1 MAMGA
6 RGTARRVHKGRVIRS
21 PSRGPRPVQAKRAT
35 RSGRGREADLLR
47 PTGPDEL
54 DWPTR
59 VNDFLEAV
67 DLVRLHASARL
78 EPKRRGEF
86 GQFMTPVPVARLMA
100 GLFVGKKKRVRLLD
114 AGAGAGSLTA
124 AFVAERCRQ
133 RDATNLCVTAYEI
146 DAALRGCL
154 AETLRLCEGLC
165 QEAGIAFT
173 SRVVSEDF
181 IVAGVRSLT
190 GDLFTEA
197 HEERFDAAIL
207 NPPYRKSRSDSME
220 RRALRRIGVEAG
232 NLYTAFLG
240 IVTRLLVEEGE
251 LVAITPRSFCNGPY
265 FRQFR
270 QDFLGRMRL
279 DHIHV
284 FEKRDQAFRDDKVLQ
299 ENVIFHATRGGTR
312 DHPVVIASSATA
324 EDMGATVREVPYDEV
339 VRPDDPEGFIHL
351 TTDGIDEA
359 IATRMRG
366 LPARLEELGVQVS
379 TGRVVD
385 FRALDF
391 LRKDPETGSVPLIYP
406 GHLKDGRVVWPRPGF
421 SKANAIRDTS
431 ASRVL
436 LVPAGVYVLV
446 KRFSAKEE
454 PRRVVAVIFDPDEVP
469 GARVGFENHLN
480 YFHEAGHGLPRDLAL
495 GLAVFLD
502 STLVDEYFRQF
513 NGHTQVNAT
522 DLRSLQYPSRDA
534 LVRLGRRIPEGLPAQ
549 DELDAMVQEELFPMA
564 EHDID
569 PVRAKKNIDD
579 ALQVLKD
586 LGLPRA
592 QQNERSA
599 LTLLALLDLKP
610 GGSWAKVGSPLRGIT
625 EMMEFF
631 EKEYGKRYAPNTRET
646 VRRQTVHQFVQAGLV
661 VQNPDE
667 PRRPTNSPNNV
678 YQMPA
683 VVLDALRAY
692 GTGRWEGALQ
702 RLLAKVGSLQE
713 RYANERTLQRIPV
726 VVAPGERVSLSAG
739 SHSAL
744 VKSVLDE
751 FCACYTPGA
760 RVVYV
765 GDTQEK
771 WA

>member
-1 MAMGA
+1 
-6 RGTARRVHKGRVIRS
+6 
-21 PSRGPRPVQAKRAT
+21 
-35 RSGRGREADLLR
+35 
-47 PTGPDEL
+47 
-54 DWPTR
+54 
-59 VNDFLEAV
+59 
-67 DLVRLHASARL
+67 
-78 EPKRRGEF
+78 
-86 GQFMTPVPVARLMA
+86 
-100 GLFVGKKKRVRLLD
+100 
-114 AGAGAGSLTA
+114 
-124 AFVAERCRQ
+124 
-133 RDATNLCVTAYEI
+133 
-146 DAALRGCL
+146 
-154 AETLRLCEGLC
+154 
-165 QEAGIAFT
+165 
-173 SRVVSEDF
+173 
-181 IVAGVRSLT
+181 
-190 GDLFTEA
+190 
-197 HEERFDAAIL
+197 
-207 NPPYRKSRSDSME
+207 ME
-220 RRALRRIGVEAG
+220 RHALQRIGVEAG

-240 IVTRLLVEEGE
+240 IVTRLLVEDGE

-270 QDFLGRMRL
+270 QDFVKRMRL

-284 FEKRDQAFRDDKVLQ
+284 FEKRDQAFKDDEVLQ

-324 EDMGATVREVPYDEV
+324 EDMGATVRHVPYDQV

-359 IATRMRG
+359 IAARMRG

-391 LRKDPETGSVPLIYP
+391 LRREPGPGSVPLIYP
-406 GHLKDGRVVWPRPGF
+406 GHLKDGRVVWPRPRF

-495 GLAVFLD
+495 GLAAFLD

-534 LVRLGRRIPEGLPAQ
+534 LARLGRRIPEGLPAQ

-569 PVRAKKNIDD
+569 PVRAKKKIDD
-579 ALQVLKD
+579 ALQVLKH

-610 GGSWAKVGSPLRGIT
+610 GGTWAKAGSPLRGIT
-625 EMMEFF
+625 AMMEFF
-631 EKEYGKRYAPNTRET
+631 EAEYGKRYAPNTRET

-667 PRRPTNSPNNV
+667 PRRPTNSPNKQRV
-678 YQMPA
+678 PIA
-683 VVLDALRAY
+683 S
-692 GTGRWEGALQ
+692 GR
-702 RLLAKVGSLQE
+702 
-713 RYANERTLQRIPV
+713 P
-726 VVAPGERVSLSAG
+726 
-739 SHSAL
+739 
-744 VKSVLDE
+744 
-751 FCACYTPGA
+751 
-760 RVVYV
+760 
-765 GDTQEK
+765 
-771 WA
+771 